1 MMRGDHLGSETPSRQ
16 LSDGA
21 APRRSRVP
29 EVSAVERFNGILFDQ
44 PHSIDLD
51 KPEEPACF
59 GDLHLDQVLAS
70 MTAGREDYDLKPFF
84 YTPLHE
90 PRPSGTAM
98 R

>member
-44 PHSIDLD
+44 PHSID

-59 GDLHLDQVLAS
+59 SDLHLDQVLAS

>member
-1 MMRGDHLGSETPSRQ
+1 MPG
-16 LSDGA
+16 
-21 APRRSRVP
+21 
-29 EVSAVERFNGILFDQ
+29 VSAVERFNGILFDR
-44 PHSIDLD
+44 PHSIELD

-70 MTAGREDYDLKPFF
+70 MTAGREEYDLKPFF

-90 PRPSGTAM
+90 AGTV